1 MRHRKS
7 LRELV
12 RTSSKIKVRDWSE
25 YDPDHCRDGGQYG
38 FGQNWVRHGNN
49 WQLKEWTTGDFC
61 PYCHS
66 FGCCGDCREAEQAEA
81 AVYTN
86 AEVLTAIRKARLND
100 EEIEFF

>member
-12 RTSSKIKVRDWSE
+12 RTSSKIKVRDWSA
-25 YDPDHCRDGGQYG
+25 YDPDRCHDGGQYG

-49 WQLKEWTTGDFC
+49 WQSKLWTTGDFC

-66 FGCCGDCREAEQAEA
+66 FDCDGSCEGAEWAEEK
-81 AVYTN
+81 VYTDSD
-86 AEVLTAIRKARLND
+86 VLKEIRRNRLAGN
-100 EEIEFF
+100 EIEFF